1 MEFVELAQKRHSV
14 RSYSDQPVDDAKLMV
29 VLEAARLAPTACN
42 YQPFSLI
49 VIRDLAIRRQCATVY
64 NRPWFLTAPVVIVA
78 CCDHSQSWHRAD
90 GKDYGEI
97 DVAIVLDHITL
108 AAADVGLGT
117 CWIGNFSVSEAKK
130 VLNIPAEISVVAMT
144 PLGYPTSL
152 PQVAF
157 KSRKPLEQL
166 VFWDH
171 YGNTNKQS

>member
-1 MEFVELAQKRHSV
+1 MEFINLAQKRYSV
-14 RSYSDQPVDDAKLMV
+14 RSYSDQPVDDAKLME
-29 VLEAARLAPTACN
+29 VLNAARFAPTACN

-64 NRPWFLTAPVVIVA
+64 NRPWFLSAPVMIVA
-78 CCDHSQSWHRAD
+78 CCDHSQSWHRSD

-97 DVAIVLDHITL
+97 DVAIVMDHVTL

-117 CWIGNFSVSEAKK
+117 CWIGNFDVSEARK
-130 VLNIPAEISVVAMT
+130 VLKIPAEISVVALT
-144 PLGYPTSL
+144 PLGYPSGQPL
-152 PQVAF
+152 VAS

-171 YGNTNKQS
+171 YGNTNK

>member
-1 MEFVELAQKRHSV
+1 MEFINLAQKRYSV
-14 RSYSDQPVDDAKLMV
+14 RSYSDQPVDYEKLME
-29 VLEAARLAPTACN
+29 VLNAARFAPTACN

-64 NRPWFLTAPVVIVA
+64 NRPWFLNAPVMIVA
-78 CCDHSQSWHRAD
+78 CCDHSQSWHRSD

-97 DVAIVLDHITL
+97 DVAIVMDHITL

-117 CWIGNFSVSEAKK
+117 CWIGNFDVFEARK
-130 VLNIPAEISVVAMT
+130 VLKIPAEISVVALT
-144 PLGYPTSL
+144 PLGYPSGQPLVTS
-152 PQVAF
+152 

-171 YGNTNKQS
+171 YGNINK